1 MPEDDG
7 PTGRVDV
14 TGADYDT
21 LFSARDGI
29 YCRMI
34 WIRLRRKRTK
44 PCRKETQT
52 IIYLF
57 IYLIRQMAANS
68 KIHNEHKSQ

>member
-21 LFSARDGI
+21 LFWARDGI

-34 WIRLRRKRTK
+34 
-44 PCRKETQT
+44 
-52 IIYLF
+52 
-57 IYLIRQMAANS
+57 
-68 KIHNEHKSQ
+68 

>member
-34 WIRLRRKRTK
+34 
-44 PCRKETQT
+44 
-52 IIYLF
+52 
-57 IYLIRQMAANS
+57 
-68 KIHNEHKSQ
+68 